1 MDLIIDTSAII
12 AILMDEPEKA
22 AIAERIKGAELVAPR
37 SVHWEIGNAFSAMFK
52 RNRITLD
59 EAKPAALATYERM
72 SIEFV
77 DVDLVR
83 SLELAEQLD
92 MYAYDAYIL
101 TCALDLDAPL
111 LTLDKRLSDAANVL
125 GVQIVEVNR

>member
-1 MDLIIDTSAII
+1 MDLVIDTSAII
-12 AILMDEPEKA
+12 AVLMDEPEKA
-22 AIAERIKGAELVAPR
+22 AIVERIKGAELVAPR

-59 EAKPAALATYERM
+59 EAKPAALAMYERM

-101 TCALDLDAPL
+101 ACALDLDAPL
-111 LTLDKRLSDAANVL
+111 LTLDKRLADAANVL

>member
-1 MDLIIDTSAII
+1 MVIDTSAII
-12 AILMDEPEKA
+12 AVLMDEPEKA
-22 AIAERIKGAELVAPR
+22 AIVERIESAKLVAPR

-59 EAKPAALATYERM
+59 EAKPAAFAIYERM

-77 DVDLVR
+77 DVDLVH

-101 TCALDLDAPL
+101 ACALDLDAPL
-111 LTLDKRLSDAANVL
+111 LTLDKRLADAANVL
-125 GVQIVEVNR
+125 GVQIVEVNL